1 MKNIIILAFLIV
13 GSLFIGAFFIF
24 KFHRDNYQSFSRIR
38 IDDVYLD
45 VELAKSPAQKI
56 LGLSGRESLQEN
68 QGMLFI
74 FDKEGIYTFWMK
86 DMKFSIDIIWIGEGM
101 EVVDI
106 TRNISPDSF
115 PQQFKSKLPS
125 KYVLEVNAGW
135 AESRDVEIGDIIKF

>member
-1 MKNIIILAFLIV
+1 
-13 GSLFIGAFFIF
+13 
-24 KFHRDNYQSFSRIR
+24 
-38 IDDVYLD
+38 
-45 VELAKSPAQKI
+45 
-56 LGLSGRESLQEN
+56 
-68 QGMLFI
+68 
-74 FDKEGIYTFWMK
+74 
-86 DMKFSIDIIWIGEGM
+86 MKFSIDIIWIGEGM